1 MPSVNRKL
9 KIFLAFATVVLLAAA
24 VGCRGFFVNPTLT
37 GVTVGPSTP
46 SVQQGNTLQLT
57 ATGTFDDG
65 STKTLTGNVL
75 WSSSD
80 STIATVNSAGLLSA
94 ISPGTASITATSGT
108 VSGSTSAMVTIANLV
123 SITVQPTSPSVTAG
137 STQPFTAT
145 GTIQGGGTMDVTNFV
160 TWRSS
165 NTQVATIDSSGL
177 ATTITAGTTQI
188 TASSGTV
195 TSPAVTLTV
204 N

>member
-1 MPSVNRKL
+1 
-9 KIFLAFATVVLLAAA
+9 
-24 VGCRGFFVNPTLT
+24 
-37 GVTVGPSTP
+37 
-46 SVQQGNTLQLT
+46 
-57 ATGTFDDG
+57 
-65 STKTLTGNVL
+65 
-75 WSSSD
+75 
-80 STIATVNSAGLLSA
+80 
-94 ISPGTASITATSGT
+94 
-108 VSGSTSAMVTIANLV
+108 MVTIANLV

-137 STQPFTAT
+137 STQQFTAT
-145 GTIQGGGTMDVTNFV
+145 GTVQGGGTMDVTNFV